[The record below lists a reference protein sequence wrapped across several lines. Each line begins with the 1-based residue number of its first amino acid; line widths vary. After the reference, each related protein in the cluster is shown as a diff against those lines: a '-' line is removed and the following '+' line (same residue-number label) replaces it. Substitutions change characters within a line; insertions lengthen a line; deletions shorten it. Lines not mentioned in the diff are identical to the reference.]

1 MHEKNNENNLKNLP
15 KKKRKKRNIIISKLF
30 HLRKENLKNF
40 KFYNIIN
47 DRFRINEQYY
57 AFLDKQEENTRDK
70 RSLSWH
76 EIAHGARK
84 ARSAWKFISKN

>member
-47 DRFRINEQYY
+47 DRFRINEQY
-57 AFLDKQEENTRDK
+57 AFLGKQEENTRGK

-84 ARSAWKFISKN
+84 ARSAWKFIGKN